1 MNYINCKEIAQN
13 ILDEV
18 KAASTPRGLLIITVG
33 NNPASES
40 YIKGKVRDCEYCGV
54 PCDIERPQT
63 PEELEEAIII
73 GNMDKSIGGII
84 VQLPLPNGWDE
95 DYYTSLVSDEKDVDG
110 FKPNSAF
117 APCTPEGIVHLLK
130 NEIEDL
136 TGKNALIIGRGKLVG
151 KPLIDMLLKENCTVT
166 IAHSK
171 TPEDELISL
180 MKNSNIIISATG
192 KPGLIDPVHGRFG
205 AIYIDA
211 GVSKVDGKLHGDI
224 LSLEVVR
231 NMHAKYEFYKEKR
244 LTPVPGGVGL
254 LTRAMLMKHM
264 MEVNK

>member
-1 MNYINCKEIAQN
+1 MEYINCKEIAQN

-18 KAASTPRGLLIITVG
+18 KAASTPRGLLIIAVG

-40 YIKGKVRDCEYCGV
+40 YIKGKVKDCEYCGI

-63 PEELEEAIII
+63 PEELEEAIIV

-117 APCTPEGIVHLLK
+117 APCTPEGIMHILHKEVG
-130 NEIEDL
+130 DL
-136 TGKNALIIGRGKLVG
+136 TGKDVLVIGRGKLVG
-151 KPLIDMLLKENCTVT
+151 EPIVKMLVDEDCTVT

-171 TPEDELISL
+171 TECLPFHVRNAE
-180 MKNSNIIISATG
+180 IIVSATG
-192 KPGLIDPVHGRFG
+192 RYGLVDLIDCKDADVV
-205 AIYIDA
+205 IDA
-211 GVSKVDGKLHGDI
+211 GVTRNNEDKLVGDCYGFCEEEGSVKV
-224 LSLEVVR
+224 
-231 NMHAKYEFYKEKR
+231 
-244 LTPVPGGVGL
+244 TPVPGGVGL

>member
-18 KAASTPRGLLIITVG
+18 KAASTPRGLLIIAVG

-40 YIKGKVRDCEYCGV
+40 YIKGKVKDCEYCGI
-54 PCDIERPQT
+54 PCHIERPQT
-63 PEELEEAIII
+63 PEELEEAIIV

-95 DYYTSLVSDEKDVDG
+95 DYYTSLVADEKDVDG

-117 APCTPEGIVHLLK
+117 APCTPEGIIHILHE
-130 NEIEDL
+130 EIGDL
-136 TGKNALIIGRGKLVG
+136 TGLGALVIGRGKLVG
-151 KPLIDMLLKENCTVT
+151 EPIVKMLVDEDCTVT

-171 TPEDELISL
+171 TKDLWYH
-180 MKNSNIIISATG
+180 MRYADIIISATG
-192 KPGLIDPVHGRFG
+192 RIGLVDIAECWNAKV
-205 AIYIDA
+205 IIDA
-211 GVSKVDGKLHGDI
+211 GVSRGEDGKLHGDCFNCENADDFQKI
-224 LSLEVVR
+224 
-231 NMHAKYEFYKEKR
+231 
-244 LTPVPGGVGL
+244 TPVPGGVGL

-264 MEVNK
+264 METNK

>member
-18 KAASTPRGLLIITVG
+18 KAASTPRGLLIIAVG

-40 YIKGKVRDCEYCGV
+40 YIKGKVKDCEYCGI
-54 PCDIERPQT
+54 PCHIERPQT
-63 PEELEEAIII
+63 PEELEEAIIV

-95 DYYTSLVSDEKDVDG
+95 DYYTNLIADEKDVDG

-117 APCTPEGIVHLLK
+117 APCTPEGIIHILRE
-130 NEIEDL
+130 EIGDL
-136 TGKNALIIGRGKLVG
+136 TGLSALVIGRGKLVG
-151 KPLIDMLLKENCTVT
+151 RPLIDMLLNENCTVT
-166 IAHSK
+166 IVHSK
-171 TPEDELISL
+171 TPKTSFTDYLLYNDIV
-180 MKNSNIIISATG
+180 ISATG
-192 KPGLIDPVHGRFG
+192 VANLVNLNDCYGHIVV
-205 AIYIDA
+205 DA
-211 GVSKVDGKLHGDI
+211 GVTRNEEGKLCGDCYNFSESDKPY
-224 LSLEVVR
+224 LKV
-231 NMHAKYEFYKEKR
+231 
-244 LTPVPGGVGL
+244 TPVPGGVGL